1 MEFFG
6 AYREPDKITEKARIE
21 LNDFNKLY
29 KNYTILYQDTDSMF
43 IKKKGHPMVL
53 KLLVIGCTLFIIKHF
68 LGFETA
74 ELLAFAMIIVI
85 ELDK

>member
-1 MEFFG
+1 
-6 AYREPDKITEKARIE
+6 
-21 LNDFNKLY
+21 
-29 KNYTILYQDTDSMF
+29 
-43 IKKKGHPMVL
+43 MVL
-53 KLLVIGCTLFIIKHF
+53 KMVVIGCTLFIVRHF